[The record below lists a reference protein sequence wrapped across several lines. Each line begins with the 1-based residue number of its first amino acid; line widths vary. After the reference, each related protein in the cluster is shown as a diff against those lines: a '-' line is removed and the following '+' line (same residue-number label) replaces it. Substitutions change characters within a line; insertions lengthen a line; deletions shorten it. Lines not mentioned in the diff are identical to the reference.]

1 VNLYKQPKDSSRRAV
16 EIRES
21 MELLRQESDE
31 LRAANIRARRQAFRD
46 LPVAKVVLST
56 SQPPGLVLNW
66 RLVRWT
72 KASIWLAADALAAS
86 QGGTRFVRKTGEE
99 FRYKAMKTC
108 RADLDGIEKT
118 ISEIENAR

>member
-1 VNLYKQPKDSSRRAV
+1 MNLYKQPKDISRRAAK
-16 EIRES
+16 IRES

-31 LRAANIRARRQAFRD
+31 LRDANIRARQQAFRD

-56 SQPPGLVLNW
+56 SQPPLVLNW

-72 KASIWLAADALAAS
+72 KASIWLAGGAWVAS
-86 QGGTRFVRKTGEE
+86 RGGTRFVRKTGEE
-99 FRYKAMKTC
+99 FHYKARKAR

>member
-1 VNLYKQPKDSSRRAV
+1 VNLYKKPKDSSRRAA

-21 MELLRQESDE
+21 MELLRRELDE

-46 LPVAKVVLST
+46 LPVAKVILST
-56 SQPPGLVLNW
+56 SQPPLVLNW

-72 KASIWLAADALAAS
+72 KASIWLAADALVAS
-86 QGGTRFVRKTGEE
+86 QGGTRFVRKTGEG
-99 FRYKAMKTC
+99 FRYRAMKAC